1 VNQVSRFTSEAL
13 NRAADDA
20 GMIFPAYVIDQLVAA
35 IDSGKHVILT
45 GPPGTG
51 KTTLA
56 YLTSEVARDAML
68 CTGYL
73 PTTATTEWTTF
84 ETIGGLQPTAEGL
97 IFRPGLFVDAIQSG
111 RWLVIDELNRSN
123 FDRAFGQL
131 FTVLSGSA
139 VVLPFKRKGQTNPL
153 SLVPAG
159 VEPPE
164 ETDVI
169 RVPANWRIIATM
181 NVFDKNL
188 LFEMSYALMR
198 RFAFIEVGTP
208 SDDAYR
214 RLLAGDGE
222 VVGRLLALR
231 QFTDLGP
238 AVYIDAAKYAARRS
252 RDGVTESRVLYEVF
266 YAYFLP
272 QFEGMEERRAMT
284 LYRTVAE
291 HLDPPEQLEV
301 QRTIGD
307 VLGVDLVV

>member
-1 VNQVSRFTSEAL
+1 VSRFTSADL
-13 NRAADDA
+13 SRAADDA
-20 GMIFPAYVIDQLVAA
+20 GMIFPAYVLDQLVAA

-56 YLTSEVARDAML
+56 YLASEVARKAMF

-97 IFRPGLFVDAIQSG
+97 IFRPGMFIDAIQSG

-139 VVLPFKRKGQTNPL
+139 VVLPFKRKGQTFPL

-164 ETDVI
+164 DTDVI

-208 SDDAYR
+208 PDDAYR
-214 RLLAGDGE
+214 RLLEGEGE
-222 VVGRLLALR
+222 VVARLLGLR

-238 AVYIDAAKYAARRS
+238 AVYIDAARYAARRA
-252 RDGVTESRVLYEVF
+252 RDGITESRVLYEVF

-272 QFEGMEERRAMT
+272 QFEGMEERRAMM

-307 VLGVDLVV
+307 VLGVELVV

>member
-1 VNQVSRFTSEAL
+1 MGAFTAQELTRTAEAE
-13 NRAADDA
+13 
-20 GMIFPAYVIDQLVAA
+20 GMYFPEYVIDQLVAA
-35 IDSGKHVILT
+35 IDAGKHVILT

-56 YLTSEVARDAML
+56 YLSAQVAQKAML

-84 ETIGGLQPTAEGL
+84 ETIGGLQPTADGL
-97 IFRPGLFVDAIQSG
+97 IYRPGLFVEAIESG

-139 VVLPFKRKGQTNPL
+139 VVLPFKRKGQPRPL
-153 SLVPAG
+153 SIVPSG
-159 VEPPE
+159 VEPPAD
-164 ETDVI
+164 TDVI
-169 RVPANWRIIATM
+169 RLPAKWRIIATM

-208 SDDAYR
+208 DEASYV
-214 RLLAGDGE
+214 RLLQGSGE
-222 VVGRLLALR
+222 LVTKLLVLR
-231 QFTDLGP
+231 SFSDLGP
-238 AVYIDAAKYAARRS
+238 AVYLDSAKYAARRAQDDITGS
-252 RDGVTESRVLYEVF
+252 RLLYEVF

-272 QFEGMEERRAMT
+272 QFEGFDDLKAT
-284 LYRTVAE
+284 KLYRSLE
-291 HLDPPEQLEV
+291 PMFDPPEQAEV
-301 QRTIGD
+301 RRTIQE
-307 VLGVDLVV
+307 VLGVELTL